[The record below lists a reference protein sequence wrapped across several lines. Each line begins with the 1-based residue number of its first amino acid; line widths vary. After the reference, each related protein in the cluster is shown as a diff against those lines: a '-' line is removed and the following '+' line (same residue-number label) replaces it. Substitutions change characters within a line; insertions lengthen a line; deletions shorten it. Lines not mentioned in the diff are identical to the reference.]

1 MWGFFVDNTIT
12 IQKIQF
18 KNAVRR
24 KNILRN
30 SLLRFLCSIIN

>member
-12 IQKIQF
+12 KIQF